1 MLDVRPHPWLPN
13 AYTVPFLDGRLVYAV
28 LESPEVGLVVVLRYQ
43 P

>member
-1 MLDVRPHPWLPN
+1 VRPHPWLPN

-28 LESPEVGLVVVLRYQ
+28 LEGDETGLVVVLRYQ